1 MFSTMA
7 KWIYDEKPS
16 AATEFNNPLQILKD
30 VVKKS
35 HSAIFQVLLKTLFVQ
50 NNHRVTIEMTP
61 EEEFKKNEKKKERQ
75 LINDV
80 TSTLSEKEMDILV
93 KFSNELKKRQATE
106 DSKEALATIP
116 TISVNDIDSRIVDY
130 SISTTRNAFKSGVT
144 IILHEVPSTGI
155 IYIDFGVDISMVP
168 FSDAMAYLP
177 LYESLMIV
185 SGTKDFSSEALIQ
198 EISIPV

>member
-1 MFSTMA
+1 
-7 KWIYDEKPS
+7 
-16 AATEFNNPLQILKD
+16 
-30 VVKKS
+30 
-35 HSAIFQVLLKTLFVQ
+35 
-50 NNHRVTIEMTP
+50 MTP

-130 SISTTRNAFKSGVT
+130 SLSTIRNAFKSGVT
-144 IILHEVPSTGI
+144 IILHELSI
-155 IYIDFGVDISMVP
+155 
-168 FSDAMAYLP
+168 
-177 LYESLMIV
+177 
-185 SGTKDFSSEALIQ
+185 KQLIFL
-198 EISIPV
+198 